1 MKNPLLLKK
10 IEKSREEMIS
20 LSDSNALTS
29 EKVISSSKE
38 LDKLINEYLKGSKA
52 SLKIH
57 GTFR

>member
-10 IEKSREEMIS
+10 IEQSREEMIS

>member
-20 LSDSNALTS
+20 LSDSNALTY